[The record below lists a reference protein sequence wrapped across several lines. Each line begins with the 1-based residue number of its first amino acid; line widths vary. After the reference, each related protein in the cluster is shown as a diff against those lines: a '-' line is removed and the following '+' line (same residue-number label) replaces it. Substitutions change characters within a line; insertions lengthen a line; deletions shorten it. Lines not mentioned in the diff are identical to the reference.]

1 MSSPTTVFLKK
12 AWVWIK
18 THWYLPILLIAL
30 VCVWLTGRARTQK
43 IIKMFELSKASYE
56 LQIKTIN
63 DNHEKEL
70 KKREQLYVKY
80 VETLKR
86 IELEESEAFNN
97 LTSEKK
103 KELAKFAKEYKG
115 KPEDLA
121 KDLSKMFGVEYVE

>member
-70 KKREQLYVKY
+70 KKRSELQLKY
-80 VETLKR
+80 IETMEK
-86 IELEESEAFNN
+86 IEKENKDAFSG
-97 LTSEKK
+97 LSEKK
-103 KELAKFAKEYKG
+103 KKEIDKLVKEYEG
-115 KPEDLA
+115 KPDDLA
-121 KDLSKMFGVEYVE
+121 RDLSEMFGVEYVE